1 MKRKRFIYFVLVF
14 AVILLA
20 SAAIVLPFA
29 RELKA
34 TKFSAAVRFLLITNL
49 PLQGPFASFA
59 ITNISDRPILPE
71 FCVVQVEVSPISPP
85 PKSLNRSEGTIV
97 NIRMPRDLN
106 LPCHSVFYFH
116 GSPGKFNLLRQKLAG
131 ALENIHIRV
140 PGLRPNSD
148 ALDFGVETTI
158 PKQN

>member
-1 MKRKRFIYFVLVF
+1 MKRKGFIYFVLVF

-29 RELKA
+29 REMKA
-34 TKFSAAVRFLLITNL
+34 TKFSAAVRFLQITNV

-71 FCVVQVEVSPISPP
+71 FCVVQGEVSPISPP

-97 NIRMPRDLN
+97 LIRMPRDLN
-106 LPCHSVFYFH
+106 LPCHSVFYFQ
-116 GSPGKFNLLRQKLAG
+116 GSSGKFNLLRQKLAG
-131 ALENIHIRV
+131 ALENIHIRI
-140 PGLRPNSD
+140 P
-148 ALDFGVETTI
+148 AL
-158 PKQN
+158 